1 MAHDGHGATGGD
13 RTGQGGTERIG
24 KVQGSTGRMH
34 SWMELSPLPAEP
46 PCARPTP
53 TVQRRAELSPLRRIS
68 ASRRLS
74 SPRASSASSPCAR
87 PSAALSFKLSSAASP
102 RAASAFSRR
111 LRASASSFFS
121 WPRESSRLRDSARS
135 RCWKSA
141 SFSASLRC
149 SCWSWGAMGWGGEEA
164 GMGWRDVGDA
174 QRCR

>member
-1 MAHDGHGATGGD
+1 MAREGCTA
-13 RTGQGGTERIG
+13 RL
-24 KVQGSTGRMH
+24 STQH
-34 SWMELSPLPAEP
+34 PAQCPPHPVPSSPLPGDP

-53 TVQRRAELSPLRRIS
+53 TVQRRAELSPLSLIS
-68 ASRRLS
+68 ASRRRS

-87 PSAALSFKLSSAASP
+87 PSAALSFKLSSAASL

-121 WPRESSRLRDSARS
+121 WHRASSRLRDSARS

-149 SCWSWGAMGWGGEEA
+149 SCWSWGATGCGEA

-174 QRCR
+174 